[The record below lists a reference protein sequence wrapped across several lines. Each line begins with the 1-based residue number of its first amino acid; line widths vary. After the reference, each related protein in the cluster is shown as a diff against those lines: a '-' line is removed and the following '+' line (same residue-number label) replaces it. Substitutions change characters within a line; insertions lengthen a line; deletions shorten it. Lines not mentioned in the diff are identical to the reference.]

1 MPNIVGI
8 LIIKNIYNSYW
19 AIHFAYTVFN
29 LEVPSQ
35 MFKTILSLLD
45 NVEMNEDNDY
55 IIPYSEI
62 DHLPSL
68 VFRLREETTWSE
80 MELNLIMF
88 TRNNTRNET
97 Y

>member
-8 LIIKNIYNSYW
+8 LIIKNIYFSYW